1 MHNRNALSGG
11 GDSLKP
17 FRGAGVIASGC
28 GAVAPVP
35 LWAVKPP
42 MPGHLPLESMKALTM
57 PVCFLWSISI
67 PFKGWII

>member
-28 GAVAPVP
+28 GA
-35 LWAVKPP
+35 LHLCHFGLSKPK
-42 MPGHLPLESMKALTM
+42 MPGHLPLELLKALTM

>member
-1 MHNRNALSGG
+1 MHNHNALSGG

-35 LWAVKPP
+35 LWAVKAQNAWAPSLGIIESFNNACVFP
-42 MPGHLPLESMKALTM
+42 MVH
-57 PVCFLWSISI
+57 
-67 PFKGWII
+67 